1 MPGSRSS
8 RFLMGLVALVVVA
21 GLIMSTCSVPVAG

>member
-8 RFLMGLVALVVVA
+8 RFLMALVAIFVILGLLLSAVA
-21 GLIMSTCSVPVAG
+21 AP